1 MSVPAAH
8 RFELQT
14 ATAADFEALLA
25 LRLRAM
31 RRSLERLGRYDE
43 QRARERLAAGFEPEH
58 TQHVVVEGRRVGFL
72 SLKTLSH
79 ELRLNHLYI
88 DPAEQEHGL
97 GHEVLGWV
105 CDEADRAQLPVALC
119 ALKGSD
125 AVRFYLRHGF
135 ALTGEGEWDYDFVRM
150 PLSTGVRAV
159 RAWWQALQAR
169 DWARASALLRS
180 DLQAQWWTSGERF
193 DGAAGFIQAQSR
205 YPEGWTIHL
214 IEVSALQDGRVVSVT
229 RVDHPPQQFFATS
242 FFHLED
248 GLVFAIDEY
257 WATVEA
263 PPSWRSAAALPGWQ
277 RLQPEDDP
285 RACPP

>member
-1 MSVPAAH
+1 VPP
-8 RFELQT
+8 RFVLQA
-14 ATAADFEALLA
+14 ATADDFEALLA

-31 RRSLERLGRYDE
+31 RPSLERLGRYDE
-43 QRARERLAAGFEPEH
+43 ARIRDDLARIFDPTPMH
-58 TQHVVVEGRRVGFL
+58 HIVVDGRRVGFV

-79 ELRLNHLYI
+79 AMRLDHLYI
-88 DPAEQEHGL
+88 DPAEQEHGC

-105 CDEADRAQLPVALC
+105 CEQADRAQLPVELC

-150 PLSTGVRAV
+150 PQSAGVRTV
-159 RAWWQALQAR
+159 RAWWLALQTR
-169 DWARASALLRS
+169 DWARAKALLRG
-180 DLQAQWWTSGERF
+180 DLRVMWWSSGESF
-193 DGAAGFIQAQSR
+193 DGPAGFVESQAR
-205 YPEGWTIHL
+205 YPEGWTIQL
-214 IEVSALQDGRVVSVT
+214 IEISPLQDGRVVSVV
-229 RVDHPPQQFFATS
+229 RVDHPPQSFFATS

-263 PPSWRSAAALPGWQ
+263 PPAWRAAAALPGWQ
-277 RLQPEDDP
+277 RIEPHDDP
-285 RACPP
+285 RAHTP

>member
-1 MSVPAAH
+1 MKRPAGS
-8 RFELQT
+8 RFELQP
-14 ATAADFEALLA
+14 ATAGDFEALLL

-31 RRSLERLGRYDE
+31 RQSLERLGRYDE
-43 QRARERLAAGFEPEH
+43 QRARDRLAQSFEPQH
-58 TQHVVVEGRRVGFL
+58 TQHIVVGGRRVGFV

-79 ELRLNHLYI
+79 SMRLNHLYI
-88 DPAEQEHGL
+88 EPAEQAHGH
-97 GHEVLGWV
+97 GHEVLAWA
-105 CDEADRAQLPVALC
+105 CAEADRAQLPVELC

-169 DWARASALLRS
+169 DWERATALLRD
-180 DLQAQWWTSGERF
+180 DLQVLWWASGERF
-193 DGAAGFIQAQSR
+193 DGAAGFVDAQAR

-214 IEVSALQDGRVVSVT
+214 VEAAPLQDGRVVSVV
-229 RVDHPPQQFFATS
+229 RVDQPPQTYFATS

-248 GLVFAIDEY
+248 GHIFAIDEY
-257 WATVEA
+257 WATAET
-263 PPSWRSAAALPGWQ
+263 PPAWRIAAGLAGW
-277 RLQPEDDP
+277 RRIDPMDDP
-285 RACPP
+285 RAGSP